1 MKSIEY
7 FITRL
12 NGWLSISLE
21 TYLSLLFSQEE
32 NKFSKIKIPKGMPI
46 KAIEP
51 DSTNNDELILSPGN
65 FVEVLIKQN
74 LILDTNNKNGQIQI
88 SNLSNDQKSL
98 KEYDVWTRGKII
110 SNDTDSKLLFIE
122 INDKIEIID
131 DMSLVRPL
139 KEIRTTSS
147 DFVAYYI
154 KQISNSGYNS
164 IKEEFDKLMNANSN
178 NNKLFYIKYDII
190 KSSLLCFGNKN
201 DLNNL
206 LLLNKQEEKYKKN
219 NNNDEQN
226 NNSDSNPN
234 SNNNLLGVKGPSR
247 ESEDSDKK
255 IIIVDDEKQNEI
267 NECKYKTSFTYR
279 EKFKKDLEKDFA
291 EIFQNCRYY
300 IGKNNDN
307 NFDVVVYGN
316 NEDEYLKEKNIC
328 EKKYKQVKLDSDTP
342 LNKNELND
350 LAMKSKVKY
359 INIEKKS
366 IYLVGEEKCINNFKT
381 VWEMTKKYSKEIQKT
396 SKENES
402 ISFCFSSSTIIIF
415 LSESSDSLEEIGRAH
430 V

>member
-7 FITRL
+7 FIIRL

-51 DSTNNDELILSPGN
+51 DNSDKGELSLSPGN

-88 SNLSNDQKSL
+88 SNLNNDQKNL

-139 KEIRTTSS
+139 KEIKTTST

-219 NNNDEQN
+219 NNNEEQN

-279 EKFKKDLEKDFA
+279 EKFRKDLEKDFA
-291 EIFQNCRYY
+291 EIFQNCRYFV
-300 IGKNNDN
+300 GKNNDN

-316 NEDEYLKEKNIC
+316 NESEYLKEKNIC

-342 LNKNELND
+342 LNKNEIND

-402 ISFCFSSSTIIIF
+402 IQRELQTFKKKHN
-415 LSESSDSLEEIGRAH
+415 LK
-430 V
+430 

>member
-51 DSTNNDELILSPGN
+51 DNSDKGELSLSPGN

-88 SNLSNDQKSL
+88 SNLNNDQKNL

-139 KEIRTTSS
+139 KEIKTTST

-219 NNNDEQN
+219 NNNEEQN

-300 IGKNNDN
+300 VGKNNDN

-316 NEDEYLKEKNIC
+316 NENEYLKEKNIC

-342 LNKNELND
+342 LNKNEIND

-402 ISFCFSSSTIIIF
+402 IQRELQTFKKKHN
-415 LSESSDSLEEIGRAH
+415 LK
-430 V
+430 

>member
-51 DSTNNDELILSPGN
+51 DNSDKGELSLSPGN

-88 SNLSNDQKSL
+88 SNLNNDQKNL

-139 KEIRTTSS
+139 KEIKTTST

-219 NNNDEQN
+219 NNNEEQN

-300 IGKNNDN
+300 VGKNNDN

-316 NEDEYLKEKNIC
+316 NESEYLKEKNIC

-342 LNKNELND
+342 LNKNEIND

-402 ISFCFSSSTIIIF
+402 IQRELQTFKKKHN
-415 LSESSDSLEEIGRAH
+415 LK
-430 V
+430 

>member
-51 DSTNNDELILSPGN
+51 DSSNNDELTLSPGN

-88 SNLSNDQKSL
+88 SNFYNDQKNL

-139 KEIRTTSS
+139 KEIKTTST

-219 NNNDEQN
+219 NNNEEQN

-247 ESEDSDKK
+247 EYEDSDKK

-291 EIFQNCRYY
+291 EIFQSCRYY
-300 IGKNNDN
+300 VGKNKDN
-307 NFDVVVYGN
+307 NFDIVVYGN

-402 ISFCFSSSTIIIF
+402 IQRELQTFKKKHN
-415 LSESSDSLEEIGRAH
+415 LK
-430 V
+430 

>member
-51 DSTNNDELILSPGN
+51 DSSNKDEPPLSPGN
-65 FVEVLIKQN
+65 FVEVLVKQN

-110 SNDTDSKLLFIE
+110 SNDTESKLLFIE

-206 LLLNKQEEKYKKN
+206 LLLNRQEEKYKKN
-219 NNNDEQN
+219 NNNEEQN

-234 SNNNLLGVKGPSR
+234 SNNNLLGIKGPSK

-255 IIIVDDEKQNEI
+255 IIIVDGEKQNEI

-279 EKFKKDLEKDFA
+279 EKFRKDLEKDFA
-291 EIFQNCRYY
+291 EVFQNCRYY
-300 IGKNNDN
+300 VGKNIDN
-307 NFDVVVYGN
+307 NFDVVIYGN
-316 NEDEYLKEKNIC
+316 NEDEYLKEKNTC

-342 LNKNELND
+342 LNKNELSD

-366 IYLVGEEKCINNFKT
+366 IYLVGDEKCINNFKT
-381 VWEMTKKYSKEIQKT
+381 VWEMTKKYSKEIQRT

-402 ISFCFSSSTIIIF
+402 IQKELQTFKKKHN
-415 LSESSDSLEEIGRAH
+415 LK
-430 V
+430 

>member
-51 DSTNNDELILSPGN
+51 DSSNKDEPSLSPGN
-65 FVEVLIKQN
+65 FVEVLVKQN
-74 LILDTNNKNGQIQI
+74 LILETNNKNGQIQI
-88 SNLSNDQKSL
+88 SNLSNGQKKL

-110 SNDTDSKLLFIE
+110 SNDTDSKILFIE

-131 DMSLVRPL
+131 DMNLVRPL
-139 KEIRTTSS
+139 KEIRTTNN
-147 DFVAYYI
+147 DFSAYYI
-154 KQISNSGYNS
+154 KQISNSEYNS
-164 IKEEFDKLMNANSN
+164 IKEEFDKLMAANSN

-206 LLLNKQEEKYKKN
+206 LLLNRQEEKYKKN
-219 NNNDEQN
+219 NNNEEQN

-234 SNNNLLGVKGPSR
+234 SNNNLLGIKGPSK

-255 IIIVDDEKQNEI
+255 IIIVDGEKQNEI

-279 EKFKKDLEKDFA
+279 EKFRKDLEKDFA
-291 EIFQNCRYY
+291 EVFQNCRYY
-300 IGKNNDN
+300 IGKNIDN
-307 NFDVVVYGN
+307 NFDVVIYGN
-316 NEDEYLKEKNIC
+316 NEDEYLKEKNTC

-366 IYLVGEEKCINNFKT
+366 IYLVGDEKCINNFKT
-381 VWEMTKKYSKEIQKT
+381 VWEMTKKYSKEIQRT

-402 ISFCFSSSTIIIF
+402 IQKELQTFKKKHN
-415 LSESSDSLEEIGRAH
+415 LK
-430 V
+430 

>member
-51 DSTNNDELILSPGN
+51 DNSDKGELSLSPGN

-88 SNLSNDQKSL
+88 SNLNNDQKNL

-139 KEIRTTSS
+139 KEIKTTST

-164 IKEEFDKLMNANSN
+164 IKEELDKLMNANSN

-219 NNNDEQN
+219 NNNEEQN

-300 IGKNNDN
+300 VGKNNDN

-316 NEDEYLKEKNIC
+316 NENEYLKEKNIC

-342 LNKNELND
+342 LNKNEIND

-402 ISFCFSSSTIIIF
+402 IQRELQTFKKKHN
-415 LSESSDSLEEIGRAH
+415 LK
-430 V
+430 

>member
-51 DSTNNDELILSPGN
+51 DSSNKDEPPLSPGN
-65 FVEVLIKQN
+65 FVEVLVKQN
-74 LILDTNNKNGQIQI
+74 LILETNNKNGQIQI
-88 SNLSNDQKSL
+88 SNLSNGQKKL

-110 SNDTDSKLLFIE
+110 SNDTDSKILFIE

-131 DMSLVRPL
+131 DMNLVRPL
-139 KEIRTTSS
+139 KEIRTTNN
-147 DFVAYYI
+147 DFSAYYI
-154 KQISNSGYNS
+154 KQISNSEYNS
-164 IKEEFDKLMNANSN
+164 IKEEFDKLMAANSN

-206 LLLNKQEEKYKKN
+206 LLLNRQEEKYKKN
-219 NNNDEQN
+219 NNNEEQN

-234 SNNNLLGVKGPSR
+234 SNNNLLGIKGPSK

-255 IIIVDDEKQNEI
+255 IIIVDGEKQNEI

-279 EKFKKDLEKDFA
+279 EKFRKDLEKDFA
-291 EIFQNCRYY
+291 EVFQNCRYY
-300 IGKNNDN
+300 VGKNIDN
-307 NFDVVVYGN
+307 NFDVVIYGN
-316 NEDEYLKEKNIC
+316 NEDEYLKEKNTC

-342 LNKNELND
+342 LNKNELSD

-366 IYLVGEEKCINNFKT
+366 IYLVGDEKCINNFKT
-381 VWEMTKKYSKEIQKT
+381 VWEMTKKYSKEIQRT

-402 ISFCFSSSTIIIF
+402 IQKELQTFKKKHN
-415 LSESSDSLEEIGRAH
+415 LK
-430 V
+430 

>member
-88 SNLSNDQKSL
+88 SNLNNDQKSL

-219 NNNDEQN
+219 NNNEEQN

-234 SNNNLLGVKGPSR
+234 SNNNLLGIKGPSK

-255 IIIVDDEKQNEI
+255 IIIVDGEKQNEV
-267 NECKYKTSFTYR
+267 NECKYKTSFSFR
-279 EKFKKDLEKDFA
+279 EKFRKDLEKDFA
-291 EIFQNCRYY
+291 EVFQNCRYY
-300 IGKNNDN
+300 IGKNIDN
-307 NFDVVVYGN
+307 NFDVVIYSN

-328 EKKYKQVKLDSDTP
+328 EKKYKQVKLDSDIP
-342 LNKNELND
+342 LNKNELSD

-402 ISFCFSSSTIIIF
+402 IQKELQTFKKKHN
-415 LSESSDSLEEIGRAH
+415 LK
-430 V
+430 

>member
-51 DSTNNDELILSPGN
+51 DNSDKGELSLSPGN

-88 SNLSNDQKSL
+88 SNLNNDQKNL

-139 KEIRTTSS
+139 KEIKTTST

-219 NNNDEQN
+219 NNNEEQN

-291 EIFQNCRYY
+291 EIFQNCRYFV
-300 IGKNNDN
+300 GKNNDN

-316 NEDEYLKEKNIC
+316 NESEYLKEKNIC

-342 LNKNELND
+342 LNKNEIND

-402 ISFCFSSSTIIIF
+402 IQRELQTFKKKHN
-415 LSESSDSLEEIGRAH
+415 LK
-430 V
+430 

>member
-88 SNLSNDQKSL
+88 SNLNNDQKSL

-255 IIIVDDEKQNEI
+255 IIVVDDEKQNEI

-328 EKKYKQVKLDSDTP
+328 EKKYKQVKLDNDIP
-342 LNKNELND
+342 LNKIELSD

-402 ISFCFSSSTIIIF
+402 IQRELQTFKKKHN
-415 LSESSDSLEEIGRAH
+415 LK
-430 V
+430 

>member
-51 DSTNNDELILSPGN
+51 DNSDKGELSLSPGN

-88 SNLSNDQKSL
+88 SNLNNDQKNL

-139 KEIRTTSS
+139 KEIKTTST

-219 NNNDEQN
+219 NNNEEQN

-300 IGKNNDN
+300 VGKNNDN

-316 NEDEYLKEKNIC
+316 NENEYLKEKNIC

-342 LNKNELND
+342 LNKNEIND

-366 IYLVGEEKCINNFKT
+366 IYLFGEEKCINNFKT

-402 ISFCFSSSTIIIF
+402 IQRELQTFKKKHN
-415 LSESSDSLEEIGRAH
+415 LK
-430 V
+430 

>member
-402 ISFCFSSSTIIIF
+402 IQRELQTFKKKHN
-415 LSESSDSLEEIGRAH
+415 LK
-430 V
+430 

>member
-32 NKFSKIKIPKGMPI
+32 NKFSKIKISKGMPI

-51 DSTNNDELILSPGN
+51 ESSNNGEPLLSPGN
-65 FVEVLIKQN
+65 FVEVLVKQN
-74 LILDTNNKNGQIQI
+74 LVLETNNKNGQIQI
-88 SNLSNDQKSL
+88 SNISNDKKSL
-98 KEYDVWTRGKII
+98 KEYDVWTRGKVI
-110 SNDTDSKLLFIE
+110 SNDTDSKILFIE

-131 DMSLVRPL
+131 DMNLVRPL
-139 KEIRTTSS
+139 KEIRTTKN
-147 DFVAYYI
+147 DFFAYYI
-154 KQISNSGYNS
+154 KQISNSEYNS
-164 IKEEFDKLMNANSN
+164 IKEEFDKLMTANSN

-206 LLLNKQEEKYKKN
+206 LLLNRQEEKYKKN
-219 NNNDEQN
+219 NNNEEQN

-234 SNNNLLGVKGPSR
+234 SNNNLLGIKGPSK

-255 IIIVDDEKQNEI
+255 IIIVDGEKQNEI

-279 EKFKKDLEKDFA
+279 EKFRKDLEKDFA
-291 EIFQNCRYY
+291 EVFQNCRYY
-300 IGKNNDN
+300 IGKNIDN
-307 NFDVVVYGN
+307 NFDVVIYGN
-316 NEDEYLKEKNIC
+316 NEDEYLKEKNTC

-366 IYLVGEEKCINNFKT
+366 IYLVGDEKCINNFKT
-381 VWEMTKKYSKEIQKT
+381 VWEMTKKYSKEIQRT

-402 ISFCFSSSTIIIF
+402 IQKELQTFKKKHN
-415 LSESSDSLEEIGRAH
+415 LK
-430 V
+430 

>member
-88 SNLSNDQKSL
+88 SNLNNDQKNL

-402 ISFCFSSSTIIIF
+402 IQRELQTFKKKHN
-415 LSESSDSLEEIGRAH
+415 LK
-430 V
+430 

>member
-51 DSTNNDELILSPGN
+51 DSSNKDEPPLSPGN

-74 LILDTNNKNGQIQI
+74 LILETNNKNGQIQI
-88 SNLSNDQKSL
+88 SNLSNGQKKL

-110 SNDTDSKLLFIE
+110 SNDTDSKILFIE

-131 DMSLVRPL
+131 DMNLVRPL
-139 KEIRTTSS
+139 KEIRTTNN
-147 DFVAYYI
+147 DFSAYYI
-154 KQISNSGYNS
+154 KQISNSEYNS
-164 IKEEFDKLMNANSN
+164 IKEEFDKLMAANSN

-206 LLLNKQEEKYKKN
+206 LLLNRQEEKYKKN
-219 NNNDEQN
+219 NNNEEQN

-234 SNNNLLGVKGPSR
+234 SNNNLLGIKGPSK

-255 IIIVDDEKQNEI
+255 IIIVDGEKQNEI

-279 EKFKKDLEKDFA
+279 EKFRKDLEKDFA
-291 EIFQNCRYY
+291 EVFQNCRYY
-300 IGKNNDN
+300 IGKNIDN
-307 NFDVVVYGN
+307 NFDVVIYGN
-316 NEDEYLKEKNIC
+316 NEDEYLKEKNTC

-342 LNKNELND
+342 LNKNELSD

-366 IYLVGEEKCINNFKT
+366 IYLVGDEKCINNFKT
-381 VWEMTKKYSKEIQKT
+381 VWEMTKKYSKEIQRT

-402 ISFCFSSSTIIIF
+402 IQKELQTFKKKHN
-415 LSESSDSLEEIGRAH
+415 LK
-430 V
+430 

>member
-51 DSTNNDELILSPGN
+51 DNSDKGELSLSPGN

-88 SNLSNDQKSL
+88 SNLNNDQKNL

-139 KEIRTTSS
+139 KEIKTTST

-219 NNNDEQN
+219 NNNEEQN

-291 EIFQNCRYY
+291 EIFQNCRYFV
-300 IGKNNDN
+300 GKNNDN

-316 NEDEYLKEKNIC
+316 NENEYLKEKNIC

-342 LNKNELND
+342 LNKNEIND

-402 ISFCFSSSTIIIF
+402 IQRELQTFKKKHN
-415 LSESSDSLEEIGRAH
+415 LK
-430 V
+430 

>member
-51 DSTNNDELILSPGN
+51 DNSDKGELSLSPGN

-88 SNLSNDQKSL
+88 SNLNNDQKNL

-139 KEIRTTSS
+139 KEIKTTST

-219 NNNDEQN
+219 NNNEEQN

-279 EKFKKDLEKDFA
+279 EKFRKDLEKDFA
-291 EIFQNCRYY
+291 EIFQNCRYFV
-300 IGKNNDN
+300 GKNNDN

-316 NEDEYLKEKNIC
+316 NENEYLKEKNIC

-342 LNKNELND
+342 LNKNEIND

-402 ISFCFSSSTIIIF
+402 IQRELQTFKKKHN
-415 LSESSDSLEEIGRAH
+415 LK
-430 V
+430 

>member
-32 NKFSKIKIPKGMPI
+32 NKFSKIKISKGMPI
-46 KAIEP
+46 KAIDP
-51 DSTNNDELILSPGN
+51 DSSNKGEPLLSPGN

-74 LILDTNNKNGQIQI
+74 LSLETNNKNGQIQI
-88 SNLSNDQKSL
+88 SNICNDKKSL
-98 KEYDVWTRGKII
+98 KEYDVWTRGKVI
-110 SNDTDSKLLFIE
+110 SNDTDSKILFIE

-139 KEIRTTSS
+139 KEIRTTNN
-147 DFVAYYI
+147 DFFAYYI
-154 KQISNSGYNS
+154 KQISNSEYNS
-164 IKEEFDKLMNANSN
+164 IKEEFDKLMAANSN

-206 LLLNKQEEKYKKN
+206 LLLNRQEEKYKKN
-219 NNNDEQN
+219 NNNEEQN

-234 SNNNLLGVKGPSR
+234 SNNNLLGIKGPSKD
-247 ESEDSDKK
+247 SEDSDKK
-255 IIIVDDEKQNEI
+255 IIILDGEKQNEV
-267 NECKYKTSFTYR
+267 NECKYKTSFSFR
-279 EKFKKDLEKDFA
+279 GGFRKDLEKDFA
-291 EIFQNCRYY
+291 ELFQNCGYY
-300 IGKNNDN
+300 IGKNIDN
-307 NFDVVVYGN
+307 NFDVVIYSN

-328 EKKYKQVKLDSDTP
+328 EKKYKQVKLDSDIP
-342 LNKNELND
+342 LNKNELSD

-402 ISFCFSSSTIIIF
+402 IQKELQTFKKKHN
-415 LSESSDSLEEIGRAH
+415 LK
-430 V
+430 

>member
-88 SNLSNDQKSL
+88 SNLNNDQKSL

-402 ISFCFSSSTIIIF
+402 IQRELQTFKKKHN
-415 LSESSDSLEEIGRAH
+415 LK
-430 V
+430 

>member
-51 DSTNNDELILSPGN
+51 DNSDKGELSLSPGN

-88 SNLSNDQKSL
+88 SNLNNDQKNL

-139 KEIRTTSS
+139 KEIKTTST

-164 IKEEFDKLMNANSN
+164 IKEELDKLMNANSN

-219 NNNDEQN
+219 NNNEEQN

-279 EKFKKDLEKDFA
+279 EKFRKDLEKDFA
-291 EIFQNCRYY
+291 EIFQNCRYFV
-300 IGKNNDN
+300 GKNNDN

-316 NEDEYLKEKNIC
+316 NENEYLKEKNIC

-342 LNKNELND
+342 LNKNEIND

-402 ISFCFSSSTIIIF
+402 IQRELQTFKKK
-415 LSESSDSLEEIGRAH
+415 H
-430 V
+430 N